1 MANEVRLYES
11 RDAGY
16 LVLVWGEEGQ
26 RKVLVFFEHRPAG
39 HFLDDARFLVAG
51 GDPDGWS
58 GERCDQWADQMD
70 RTGYFHL
77 VAVYGGEAL
86 RHPHPPAYGARRY
99 IFGDRV
105 EARVG

>member
-11 RDAGY
+11 TDAGY
-16 LVLVWGEEGQ
+16 LILLWGEGND
-26 RKVLVFFEHRPAG
+26 RKVLALFEHRPAG
-39 HFLDDARFLVAG
+39 RFVEDAHFLVSG
-51 GDPDGWS
+51 GDPAGWS
-58 GERCDQWADQMD
+58 GERCDSWAAQMD
-70 RTGYFHL
+70 RLQYFHL
-77 VAVYGGEAL
+77 VAVYDGETL